1 VLLQATNKTAMNRNN
16 TFVSAHIQKY
26 PFAFGGILLAG
37 FINSCMS
44 FLLPISIGEFFTLQF
59 QTGSSKGNLL
69 DWLGIHLNSLQG
81 FYILFTTLLITKAI
95 AGFIESLCSYRLG
108 ELFVKN
114 IRENVFASQMNWH
127 PPLISKN
134 SYGKY
139 LLRYSND
146 MKSIQN
152 YFSRGIM
159 DGIKN
164 SLFLITGFFLL
175 SQIHLKLTV
184 ILVSLLSLA
193 IIIIYFVAKYQR
205 PFIKTSRSHRSSLL
219 TFVTKSFSNFEKLK
233 LRQGEKEASDNFNNR
248 STNLYQAN
256 MLSNRM
262 ESLLQSIAP
271 FMIFLMIGILLWQ
284 MTMSYGSISAG
295 DGLMMILMVL
305 MMQGAFRNILK
316 VPGYLNKGNISLQKI
331 SKLLQPQSSEKESV
345 VSLSP

>member
-1 VLLQATNKTAMNRNN
+1 MNKKDI
-16 TFVSAHIQKY
+16 FVSAHIQKY
-26 PFAFGGILLAG
+26 SFAFGGILLVG
-37 FINSCMS
+37 FINSCVS
-44 FLLPISIGEFFTLQF
+44 FLLPVSIGEFFTLEF
-59 QTGSSKGNLL
+59 HTGSSKGKLL
-69 DWLGIHLNSLQG
+69 AWLGIHLNSLQG
-81 FYILFTTLLITKAI
+81 FYMLFIALLITKAI
-95 AGFIESLCSYRLG
+95 AGFIESIGSYRLG
-108 ELFVKN
+108 ELFVKD
-114 IRENVFASQMNWH
+114 IREKIFASQMNWH
-127 PPLISKN
+127 SPLLSKN

-164 SLFLITGFFLL
+164 SLFLLTGFFLL

-184 ILVSLLSLA
+184 ILVSLLFLA

-219 TFVTKSFSNFEKLK
+219 AFVTKSFSNFEKLK

-248 STNLYQAN
+248 SANLYQAN
-256 MLSNRM
+256 MRSNRM

-284 MTMSYGSISAG
+284 MTLSYGSISAG
-295 DGLMMILMVL
+295 DGLMMILMIL
-305 MMQGAFRNILK
+305 MMQGALRKILK

-331 SKLLQPQSSEKESV
+331 SKLLQQQSSEPETV
-345 VSLSP
+345 ESLSH